1 MFQFCLGIFKY
12 NVDLIGIDFILKT
25 FNETIEK
32 MKPVHHIKI
41 KGKMSVNELAKEMH
55 STGVFGA
62 GRLGKAIAITEAM
75 VKDKDCKIFLGLA
88 GPLVPAGMRDIIIDM
103 IEQKWVDVVVT
114 TGATLTHD
122 LGEALGYRHY
132 QGSADADD
140 AELHK
145 QGFDRIYES
154 YMPNSIYEGMED
166 FIAKN
171 FDSLKVHKSI
181 KGFLWELGQ
190 LTPNKSICK
199 ACYENKVPLFC
210 PALSDSG
217 IGLMVW
223 GQLAKG
229 KDAETRAFE
238 DLKEIIDIAW
248 TAKKAGVIY
257 FGGGVPK
264 NYIQQA
270 MQLAPK
276 MAAYGV
282 QVTMDRPEPGGSS
295 GAELKEG
302 ISWGKLNPK
311 AKSVDLICDA
321 TIAMPIMY
329 AALKERIN

>member
-1 MFQFCLGIFKY
+1 
-12 NVDLIGIDFILKT
+12 
-25 FNETIEK
+25 
-32 MKPVHHIKI
+32 MKPVNHIKI
-41 KGKMSVNELAKEMH
+41 KKAMSVNELVNQMDL
-55 STGVFGA
+55 SGVLGA
-62 GRLGKAIAITEAM
+62 GRLGKAVNICEAM
-75 VKDKDCKIFLGLA
+75 IKDKDCKVFLGLA
-88 GPLVPAGMRDIIIDM
+88 GPLVPGGMREIIIDI
-103 IEQKWVDVVVT
+103 IENKWVDVVVT

-145 QGFDRIYES
+145 KGFDRVYES
-154 YMPNSIYEGMED
+154 YMPNKIYEGMED

-171 FDSLKVHKSI
+171 FEKLKDKKSI
-181 KGFLWELGQ
+181 KEFLWELGR
-190 LTPNKSICK
+190 LTPNISILK
-199 ACYENKVPLFC
+199 ACFKNKIPIFC
-210 PALSDSG
+210 PAISDSG
-217 IGLMVW
+217 IGLMIW

-229 KDAETRAFE
+229 KNIETRAFE

-276 MAAYGV
+276 SASYGV

-311 AKSVDLICDA
+311 AKFVDLICDA
-321 TIAMPIMY
+321 TIGMPIIY
-329 AALKERIN
+329 AALKERIK

>member
-1 MFQFCLGIFKY
+1 
-12 NVDLIGIDFILKT
+12 
-25 FNETIEK
+25 
-32 MKPVHHIKI
+32 MKPVNHIKI
-41 KGKMSVNELAKEMH
+41 KKEVSVNELVKQMDSA
-55 STGVFGA
+55 GVLGA
-62 GRLGKAIAITEAM
+62 GRLGKAANICEAM
-75 VKDKDCKIFLGLA
+75 IKDRQCKVFLGLA
-88 GPLVPAGMRDIIIDM
+88 GPLVPGGMREIIIGI
-103 IEQKWVDVVVT
+103 IENRWVDVVVT

-140 AELHK
+140 SELHK
-145 QGFDRIYES
+145 KGFDRIYES
-154 YMPNSIYEGMED
+154 YMPNKIYEGMED
-166 FIAKN
+166 FIDKN
-171 FDSLKVHKSI
+171 FKKLKEKKSI
-181 KGFLWELGQ
+181 KEFLWEIGR
-190 LTPNKSICK
+190 LTPNKSILK
-199 ACYENKVPLFC
+199 ACFENKIPVFC
-210 PALSDSG
+210 PAISDSG
-217 IGLMVW
+217 IGLMIW

-229 KDAETRAFE
+229 KQVETRAFE

-276 MAAYGV
+276 SASYGV

-311 AKSVDLICDA
+311 AKFVDLICDA

-329 AALKERIN
+329 AALKERIKKQ